1 MSCPTAKSWFV
12 PHEIWDLSQE
22 DYVFCNQHVLITK
35 HLMTDMMEHVSCEE
49 CNKCCGKK
57 LQTYFDYL
65 EHGPRWLFDA
75 YRGGEIIYMD
85 SNEKDISHRQHLIEM
100 RAKEKPLEAEDM
112 SRTPRETLRKYLGGI
127 KLSINSDADSDAD
140 SDEAEDGADEVRWG
154 EMSAILDY
162 GYLGPHTIDCV
173 ITQKTPVEKQNMLTW
188 FSGQNGLKYIRPS
201 MLFIGAIWN
210 VLLTPGQPT
219 SGLACAYDF
228 MKDLIIVKTITYESG
243 KHPLATP
250 WLTTESE
257 DGFHFCTAP
266 KDTLQVM
273 KEAEVR
279 KGPED
284 TAFWLHVILLGFV
297 GKWVLRHGE
306 ALGLSIQHREDLT
319 EHLAKI
325 RTDLE
330 NAPLPSYEKCK
341 PVEKSKAIAAVED
354 LLFDLK
360 CGESRIRDVAV
371 MAKEAGM
378 AVTAEALAKNFERSL
393 ADMKRIAEHPE
404 KPSAN

>member
-22 DYVFCNQHVLITK
+22 DYVFCNQHVLITER
-35 HLMTDMMEHVSCEE
+35 LMTDMMEHASCEE
-49 CNKCCGKK
+49 CNKCPGKK

-65 EHGPRWLFDA
+65 EHGPRWLLDG
-75 YRGGEIIYMD
+75 YRGGEVIYMD
-85 SNEKDISHRQHLIEM
+85 SNEKNASHRQHLIEM
-100 RAKEKPLEAEDM
+100 RVKEKPLEAEDM
-112 SRTPRETLRKYLGGI
+112 SRTPRGTLREYLGALKFPI
-127 KLSINSDADSDAD
+127 DPNVDLDD
-140 SDEAEDGADEVRWG
+140 AEDTADEVRRR
-154 EMSAILDY
+154 EVSDIYEY

-173 ITQKTPVEKQNMLTW
+173 ITQKTPVEKKNMLTW
-188 FSGQNGLKYIRPS
+188 LGGQNGFKYIRPS
-201 MLFIGAIWN
+201 MLFMGAIWN

-228 MKDLIIVKTITYESG
+228 MKDLIIVKTITYETG

-250 WLTTESE
+250 WSTNDSE
-257 DGFHFCTAP
+257 DGFYLCTAP
-266 KDTLQVM
+266 KDLVKEM
-273 KEAEVR
+273 KKAEAR

-284 TAFWLHVILLGFV
+284 TAFWLHVILLALV

>member
-1 MSCPTAKSWFV
+1 M
-12 PHEIWDLSQE
+12 
-22 DYVFCNQHVLITK
+22 
-35 HLMTDMMEHVSCEE
+35 
-49 CNKCCGKK
+49 KK
-57 LQTYFDYL
+57 
-65 EHGPRWLFDA
+65 A
-75 YRGGEIIYMD
+75 
-85 SNEKDISHRQHLIEM
+85 
-100 RAKEKPLEAEDM
+100 EA
-112 SRTPRETLRKYLGGI
+112 
-127 KLSINSDADSDAD
+127 
-140 SDEAEDGADEVRWG
+140 
-154 EMSAILDY
+154 
-162 GYLGPHTIDCV
+162 
-173 ITQKTPVEKQNMLTW
+173 
-188 FSGQNGLKYIRPS
+188 
-201 MLFIGAIWN
+201 
-210 VLLTPGQPT
+210 
-219 SGLACAYDF
+219 
-228 MKDLIIVKTITYESG
+228 
-243 KHPLATP
+243 
-250 WLTTESE
+250 
-257 DGFHFCTAP
+257 
-266 KDTLQVM
+266 
-273 KEAEVR
+273 R

-284 TAFWLHVILLGFV
+284 TAFWLHVILLALV